1 MIKLGVNS
9 VLFKTLPFAEA
20 ARLTALCGYDGL
32 EISAIRGMCEH
43 LNLDGWESQKD
54 ELLAI
59 MADNNLE
66 FLGTEVAALDPER
79 LLPAFAA
86 CQALGIPVV
95 NVGSGGK
102 KDDQATL
109 DAAIDMLAKMA
120 AEAAA
125 HGVTLCVK
133 AHVGAAIH
141 DTATTLYAIEKLR
154 GVEGFGIDMDPSHVY
169 RAGELPE
176 EALPPV
182 LSATR
187 HVHIRDCKGR
197 GPSPGTPQLQACG
210 RGDINLDAYLKA
222 MVEGDYD
229 GPVNL
234 EVIGPDLTMEEA
246 VAIAAESYGY
256 MNAILRRYNAR

>member
-9 VLFKTLPFAEA
+9 VLFKTLPFSEA

-32 EISAIRGMCEH
+32 EIAAIQGMCEH
-43 LNLDGWESQKD
+43 LDLDVWERQKD

-59 MADNNLE
+59 MGDNNLA
-66 FLGTEVAALDPER
+66 FLATEVASLDPGR

-95 NVGSGGK
+95 NVGPGGK
-102 KDDQATL
+102 QDDQASL
-109 DAAIDMLAKMA
+109 DATVDRLAEMA
-120 AEAAA
+120 AVAAA

-141 DTATTLYAIEKLR
+141 DTATTLYVIEQLR
-154 GVEGFGIDMDPSHVY
+154 GVEGFGIDMDPSHIY
-169 RAGELPE
+169 RAGERPE

-182 LSATR
+182 LPATR
-187 HVHIRDCKGR
+187 HIHIRDCKGP
-197 GPSPGTPQLQACG
+197 GPSPGIPQLQTCG

-222 MVEGDYD
+222 MVAGGYD

-234 EVIGPDLTMEEA
+234 EVIGPELTAEEA

-256 MNAILRRYNAR
+256 MNAILGRLQAR